1 MLDSSYWI
9 GFCGPHTQPVKR
21 SRTVNTTII
30 ATGWVAVA
38 VATSLSLR
46 LRRSLKR
53 QLHNAANRF
62 AV

>member
-38 VATSLSLR
+38 VATPPFVTATT
-46 LRRSLKR
+46 
-53 QLHNAANRF
+53 QPQAPTAQCC
-62 AV
+62 